1 MAKTI
6 QSVYALLKKV
16 EPELRAAFLASIRDI
31 TDSAVIG
38 EIADAIQAG
47 DIDKAVQAVGIEPA
61 AFRPLTAAVE
71 SAYERGGIW
80 TASQFAKPVGSAQ
93 VRFDVR
99 NSRAEA
105 WLRDYSSEL
114 VTNITSEQL
123 GLVRSTI
130 FDGMAAGTGPKNIA
144 LDLVGRYDPVAKQRT
159 GGIVGLNRPQAT
171 ALANAKRDLVELNE
185 NYFSRELRDKR
196 FDGVVRKAIESGRP
210 LTSDQ
215 IANISQR
222 YSDNLLQWRGETI
235 ARDQTLTALNNS
247 QQEALQ
253 QLLDKGNVEQR
264 DVVRE
269 WDSAGNDGRTRQSH
283 LDMDGQK
290 VGATEP
296 FITPDGAKLMF
307 PGDYSLGA
315 PPEETINCRCRVK
328 LVIDFARKARESNQ

>member
-1 MAKTI
+1 MAKTL
-6 QSVYALLKKV
+6 QSVYALLKKI

-47 DIDKAVQAVGIEPA
+47 DIDRAVRAVGVEPA
-61 AFRPLTAAVE
+61 AFRPLSAAVE
-71 SAYERGGIW
+71 SAYETGGVW
-80 TASQFAKPVGSAQ
+80 TAKQFSRPVGSAQ

-105 WLRDYSSEL
+105 WLRDYSSNM

-123 GLVRSTI
+123 GLIRSTI
-130 FDGMAAGTGPKNIA
+130 FDGMAAGTGPRNIA
-144 LDLVGRYDPVAKQRT
+144 LDLVGRIDPVTGKRT
-159 GGIVGLNRPQAT
+159 GGIVGLNGPQER
-171 ALANAKRDLVELNE
+171 ALTNARRDLTELNE
-185 NYFSRELRDKR
+185 NYFNRELRDKR
-196 FDGVVRKAIESGRP
+196 FDGTVRKAIDSGTP
-210 LTSDQ
+210 LSQTQ
-215 IANISQR
+215 IDNISQR

-235 ARDQTLTALNNS
+235 ARDQSLTALNNS

-253 QLLDKGNVEQR
+253 QLLDKGNVDQQ

-269 WDSAGNDGRTRQSH
+269 WDSARVRRTRETH
-283 LDMDGQK
+283 RDMDGQK

-296 FITPDGAKLMF
+296 FTTPSGAKLMF
-307 PGDYSLGA
+307 PGDSSLGA
-315 PPEETINCRCRVK
+315 PPEETINCHCRVK